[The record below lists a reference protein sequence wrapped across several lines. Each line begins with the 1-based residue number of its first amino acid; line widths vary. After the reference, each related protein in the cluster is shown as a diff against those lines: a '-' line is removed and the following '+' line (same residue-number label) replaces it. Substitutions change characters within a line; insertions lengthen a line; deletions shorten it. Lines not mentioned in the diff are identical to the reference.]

1 MAIYLEYGKIIQL
14 HQPTSKFHEE
24 QIGTGTVFLEIVRI
38 LQNKR

>member
-14 HQPTSKFHEE
+14 HQPNSKFHEE
-24 QIGTGTVFLEIVRI
+24 QIGTVFLEIVRI